1 MQYNLAMKRTI
12 TAQTFTPTYD
22 IVEDRI
28 RLAINYEDY
37 DNRIDLMITR
47 RFALQLIPTLEECS
61 QTRTPSS
68 SNADENDETK
78 KEILQQ
84 TDSTNLELLQT
95 EAVLLE
101 EVNIKKDEANNT
113 ILTMQC
119 KTATVVASLDT
130 KMMQEFCK
138 VLKAS
143 VPKVEWGVGYNF

>member
-47 RFALQLIPTLEECS
+47 RFALQLIPTLEEYS

-68 SNADENDETK
+68 SNANDETK

-113 ILTMQC
+113 LLTMQC
-119 KTATVVASLDT
+119 ITATVVASLDT
-130 KMMQEFCK
+130 KMMQEFCR
-138 VLKAS
+138 VLKTS
-143 VPKVEWGVGYNF
+143 VPKIEWGVGYNF